1 MRFSA
6 EIRFDADP
14 HRVFAMIV
22 DPAFQEAKCAAS
34 GSIEHEIDVSEHE
47 DGSAVVINRRTMPTD
62 HLPDFVRSLVG
73 STIQLHETQ
82 RWAAPSAD
90 GSRTGSIEVEIHGA
104 PVRFRGSVALAADG
118 AGTHWPIEGEIKASM
133 PLIGGKIEKAAQP
146 AVHAGI
152 GVEQRIGTK
161 WLAEH

>member
-1 MRFSA
+1 VRFSA

-47 DGSAVVINRRTMPTD
+47 DGGAIVISRRTMPTD
-62 HLPDFVRSLVG
+62 HFPDFVRSFVG

-90 GSRTGSIEVEIHGA
+90 GNRTGSIEVEIHGA

-118 AGTHWPIEGEIKASM
+118 TGTHWPVEGEIKASV
-133 PLIGGKIEKAAQP
+133 PFIGGKIEKAAEP
-146 AVHAGI
+146 AVHAAI
-152 GVEQRIGTK
+152 RVEQTTGAT